1 MKKKIFSCLLIIFIL
16 TGCAKEAVTKENFEK
31 GLNKYIESEYNDTGY
46 EVKVED
52 KKIIVKTEDGEY
64 ELYYNL
70 RGEPKFTR
78 TITVEKGISYDEF
91 SKQIETLSLPMLGY
105 IAMAHNYGVAPV
117 DSSTY
122 FTFTYIAGLF
132 DEQNDEE
139 IYTVVDDDIEVEG
152 NTKVIRTS
160 KFPER
165 VIDYVNNVYGDDV
178 DFDDELETYEYT
190 IESECTK
197 KKCIIVS
204 TLEVNPKANFQK
216 LIGYAEARERE
227 GMYKDITPETAK
239 YNIELKVGQKI
250 KISGKKLTGYDMTGM
265 NIVEVTDEYIF
276 EATRVGVSNG
286 YFYINEDD
294 TRSFYITVTN
304 PEEDE
309 ELKTKKLTVK

>member
-1 MKKKIFSCLLIIFIL
+1 MKKKIIASLIIILTL
-16 TGCAKEAVTKENFEK
+16 TGCAKESVSKENFEK
-31 GLNKYIESEYNDTGY
+31 GLNKYINSEYNDTKY
-46 EVKVED
+46 QTTVED
-52 KKIIVKTEDGEY
+52 KKIIVKTDEGEY
-64 ELYYNL
+64 DLYYNL

-78 TITVEKGISYDEF
+78 TITIEKGTSYEEY

-105 IAMAHNYGVAPV
+105 IAMAHNYGVSPEDA
-117 DSSTY
+117 STY
-122 FTFTYIAGLF
+122 FTFTYMAGLF
-132 DEQNDEE
+132 DEQNDENT
-139 IYTVVDDDIEVEG
+139 YTIVDDDIEIEG

-165 VIDYVNNVYGDDV
+165 VIEYIKNVYEDDV
-178 DFDDELETYEYT
+178 DFDDELETYEYS
-190 IESECTK
+190 IKAECTK

-204 TLEVNPKANFQK
+204 TLEVNPKANFQT

-250 KISGKKLTGYDMTGM
+250 KISGKKLTGYEMTGM

-286 YFYINEDD
+286 YFYIGEDD
-294 TRSFYITVTN
+294 TRSFYVTVTA
-304 PEEDE
+304 PEKDE